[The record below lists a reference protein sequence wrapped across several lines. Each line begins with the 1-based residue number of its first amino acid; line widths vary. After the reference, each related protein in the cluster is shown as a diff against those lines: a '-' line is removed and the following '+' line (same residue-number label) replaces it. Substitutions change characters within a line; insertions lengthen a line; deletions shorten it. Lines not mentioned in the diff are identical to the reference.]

1 MLQNQILKRK
11 KILQNQQEIEEL
23 GQYGRRLCLRF
34 EGIPTEKNET
44 SDKVLEKIMT
54 ICKESG
60 VEIPDTIIDRAHRI
74 GRYHISTKQEHH
86 CSVFYFSPQNNS
98 LSSEKEHEESRKS

>member
-44 SDKVLEKIMT
+44 SDKVLEKIMG
-54 ICKESG
+54 ICNESG
-60 VEIPDTIIDRAHRI
+60 VQIPHTVVDRAKRI
-74 GRYHISTKQEHH
+74 GVLDNSKTKGRHD
-86 CSVFYFSPQNNS
+86 N
-98 LSSEKEHEESRKS
+98 